1 MYNYKNNL
9 HNYSNLQSEK
19 YMCISFSNATGHWD
33 IGIYYCLYIFFL
45 QKAIQQRMLG
55 ESSLTHDEESEEFNA
70 NQPQTTTEVST
81 D

>member
-1 MYNYKNNL
+1 M
-9 HNYSNLQSEK
+9 QQV
-19 YMCISFSNATGHWD
+19 
-33 IGIYYCLYIFFL
+33 IGISEFIIVYIFFFL